1 LREITNIRWT
11 NLYKHSVFA

>member
-1 LREITNIRWT
+1 LREITDIRWT